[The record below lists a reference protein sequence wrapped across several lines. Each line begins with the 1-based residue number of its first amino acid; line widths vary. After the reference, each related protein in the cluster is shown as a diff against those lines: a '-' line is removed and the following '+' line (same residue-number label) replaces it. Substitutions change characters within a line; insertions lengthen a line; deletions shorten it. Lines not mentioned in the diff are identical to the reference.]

1 MTIENFVPTLRR
13 LAGDF
18 WNGSR
23 IRWLFYSTTT
33 KVSLKCKITR
43 QKVNEPRA
51 DATRRRPSRI
61 LILKKFPQS
70 SRNSTR
76 GSFSTP
82 VDKLPWKSF
91 CTTAKTG
98 FPHDGLAS
106 GTASVTL
113 TYNSLHSV
121 IFLRGFQR
129 ATLGEFSIL
138 ITYVNRTYDLVK
150 SGWEKWSLG
159 FSIDMYKMLFAM
171 YRKDFYVAE
180 NNTNN

>member
-1 MTIENFVPTLRR
+1 MTIEKFVPTLHR

-23 IRWLFYSTTT
+23 IRRLFYSTTT
-33 KVSLKCKITR
+33 KVSLECKITR
-43 QKVNEPRA
+43 RKVNESRA
-51 DATRRRPSRI
+51 DATRRRPGRT

-76 GSFSTP
+76 GWFSTP
-82 VDKLPWKSF
+82 VDKLLWKSF

-98 FPHDGLAS
+98 FPHDGPAS

-113 TYNSLHSV
+113 TYNLLHSM

-129 ATLGEFSIL
+129 ATLGVFSIL
-138 ITYVNRTYDLVK
+138 ITYVNRTYNLVK
-150 SGWEKWSLG
+150 SGWERWSLG

-171 YRKDFYVAE
+171 YRTDFYVE
-180 NNTNN
+180 NNKNN